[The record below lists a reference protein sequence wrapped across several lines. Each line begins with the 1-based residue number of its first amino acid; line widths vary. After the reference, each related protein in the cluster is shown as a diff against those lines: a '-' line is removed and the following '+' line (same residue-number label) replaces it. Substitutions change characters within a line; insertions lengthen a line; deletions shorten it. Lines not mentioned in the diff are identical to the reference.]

1 MATAVA
7 KVEAEHGAV
16 GALVNSAGY
25 AMSGCIE
32 EASMAEVRE
41 QFETNVYGLVRL
53 SQLVL
58 PGMRAHGGCTI
69 VNIPSISG
77 RYAVPGSG
85 FYNATKHAVEALSDA
100 LRNEVA
106 DFGVRV
112 VLVEPGPV
120 RTTRFGAT
128 YVANLRP
135 VSRTYETFRRES
147 AEYFEAIYTGSRRTL
162 AGSFAIQPDDVA
174 RRVARVVAK
183 GVRGGRA
190 RARYPA
196 GQSPPTR
203 RAIKERPRMAY
214 LPFGSGPV
222 TACERGTAAPRP
234 SRRTAPAESA
244 ACPHRP

>member
-1 MATAVA
+1 M
-7 KVEAEHGAV
+7 
-16 GALVNSAGY
+16 
-25 AMSGCIE
+25 
-32 EASMAEVRE
+32 
-41 QFETNVYGLVRL
+41 
-53 SQLVL
+53 
-58 PGMRAHGGCTI
+58 
-69 VNIPSISG
+69 
-77 RYAVPGSG
+77 
-85 FYNATKHAVEALSDA
+85 
-100 LRNEVA
+100 
-106 DFGVRV
+106 RV

-147 AEYFEAIYTGSRRTL
+147 AEYSEAIYTGSRRTL

-174 RRVARVVAK
+174 RRVAKVVAK
-183 GVRGGRA
+183 GVRGARSRA
-190 RARYPA
+190 RSPV

-222 TACERGTAAPRP
+222 TARERGTAAPRP

-244 ACPHRP
+244 ACPTDLEAPPSPVGERRASVVCRAGGTAGKNTVNAVRGGRVGGCAQGDDHGRGRTLPPRSDSGSGIGVPGRVRYRRLP